1 MNEDQDNRDQD
12 LREGLLEKKENPA
25 PERRSLFEPGSG
37 SKPHSE
43 ENLRYT
49 DLREKL
55 VRSNSDAC
63 NVLIN
68 DQNETN
74 DNLHLATQGSIMK
87 KINRETI
94 LPSKQ
99 IEHKKEVMLDE
110 DIFIPK
116 NSKSCWSFL
125 CCCLKGKKVLR
136 AQRSSTCS
144 TGSAGRTPT

>member
-1 MNEDQDNRDQD
+1 MNEEQEHGESQWTER
-12 LREGLLEKKENPA
+12 LLDKDAEPI
-25 PERRSLFEPGSG
+25 RRSLFQSG
-37 SKPHSE
+37 DAMKPRGGE
-43 ENLRYT
+43 DNQQFT
-49 DLREKL
+49 DLREQLMKE
-55 VRSNSDAC
+55 NSDAC
-63 NVLIN
+63 NILVN

-74 DNLHLATQGSIMK
+74 DNLHLATQGSVMK

-125 CCCLKGKKVLR
+125 CCCLKGKKVVE
-136 AQRSSTCS
+136 AYTS
-144 TGSAGRTPT
+144 